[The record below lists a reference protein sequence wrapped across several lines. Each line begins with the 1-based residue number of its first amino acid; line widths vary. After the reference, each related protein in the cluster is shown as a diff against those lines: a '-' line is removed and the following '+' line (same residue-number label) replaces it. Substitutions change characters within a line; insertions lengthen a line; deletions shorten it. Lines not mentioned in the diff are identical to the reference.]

1 MRIDRKFV
9 VVLGAVIIATVAIGY
24 AATSLTITNS
34 GIVNV
39 STGANILISTSSI
52 ISTTT
57 CSSSTG
63 PYADSG
69 VSISSWSLTVSGPPQ
84 TIYACVWNNSST
96 AKTLTISGAGFP
108 SGVAFSSTGG
118 GVSVT
123 GGGYQLVSFTLT
135 PSSSAATGTFSGA
148 TISIT

>member
-1 MRIDRKFV
+1 MV
-9 VVLGAVIIATVAIGY
+9 ALGAIIVATVAIGY
-24 AATSLTITNS
+24 AATNLTITNS

-39 STGANILISTSSI
+39 STGPNILISTSSI
-52 ISTTT
+52 TSTTT

-63 PYADSG
+63 TYTDSG
-69 VSISSWSLTVSGPPQ
+69 VSISSWSLVVSGSPQ

-118 GVSVT
+118 GVSIT
-123 GGGYQLVSFTLT
+123 GGSYQLVSFTLT
-135 PSSSAATGTFSGA
+135 PSSSAATGAFSGA

>member
-1 MRIDRKFV
+1 MV
-9 VVLGAVIIATVAIGY
+9 ALGAIIVATVAIGY

-39 STGANILISTSSI
+39 STGPNILISTSSI
-52 ISTTT
+52 TSTTT

-63 PYADSG
+63 TYTDSG
-69 VSISSWSLTVSGPPQ
+69 VSISSWSLVVSGSPQ

-96 AKTLTISGAGFP
+96 AKILTISGAGFP

-135 PSSSAATGTFSGA
+135 PSSSAATGAFSGA

>member
-1 MRIDRKFV
+1 MRIDRKLIV
-9 VVLGAVIIATVAIGY
+9 ALSAIIIATVAIGY
-24 AATSLTITNS
+24 AATSLTIANS

-52 ISTTT
+52 TSTTT
-57 CSSSTG
+57 CSSTTG

-69 VSISSWSLTVSGPPQ
+69 VSISSWSLTVSGSPQ
-84 TIYACVWNNSST
+84 TVYACVWNNSST

-108 SGVAFSSTGG
+108 SGVAFSSSGG
-118 GVSVT
+118 GVSVI

>member
-1 MRIDRKFV
+1 MV
-9 VVLGAVIIATVAIGY
+9 ALGAIIVATVAIGY
-24 AATSLTITNS
+24 AATNLTITNS

-39 STGANILISTSSI
+39 STGPNILISTSSI
-52 ISTTT
+52 TSTTT

-63 PYADSG
+63 TYTDSG
-69 VSISSWSLTVSGPPQ
+69 VSISSWSLVVSGSPQ

-96 AKTLTISGAGFP
+96 AKSLTISGTGFP

-135 PSSSAATGTFSGA
+135 PSSSAATGAFSGA

>member
-1 MRIDRKFV
+1 MRIDRKLV
-9 VVLGAVIIATVAIGY
+9 VALSAVIIAAVAIGY

-34 GIVNV
+34 GVVNV
-39 STGANILISTSSI
+39 GTGPNILISISSI
-52 ISTTT
+52 TSTTT

-63 PYADSG
+63 PYTDTG
-69 VSISSWSLTVSGPPQ
+69 VSISSWSLVVSGSPQ

-96 AKTLTISGAGFP
+96 AKTLTISGASFP